1 MMNQIN
7 VISLVDPSLLN
18 ITDFSRLLL
27 RFTFNAAVIL
37 VIIKFLY
44 SRYSRESNR
53 KEFFFSYFAIGITV
67 FLLCYL
73 LGNVKI
79 ELGFALGLFAI
90 FGIIRYRTDA
100 LPIKEMTYLFVVI
113 GLSVI
118 NALTSTIVSYLEL
131 IFTNLIIIVA
141 LWILEIML
149 MRRSEK
155 SLVIEYEK
163 IENIKNGKEE
173 TLLTDLRARTGIP
186 NIKRY
191 IINKIDF
198 LKDTATITVF
208 FDDNSN
214 DKTAKK

>member
-1 MMNQIN
+1 
-7 VISLVDPSLLN
+7 
-18 ITDFSRLLL
+18 
-27 RFTFNAAVIL
+27 
-37 VIIKFLY
+37 
-44 SRYSRESNR
+44 
-53 KEFFFSYFAIGITV
+53 
-67 FLLCYL
+67 
-73 LGNVKI
+73 
-79 ELGFALGLFAI
+79 
-90 FGIIRYRTDA
+90 
-100 LPIKEMTYLFVVI
+100 LFVVI

-141 LWILEIML
+141 LWILEIIL

-163 IENIKNGKEE
+163 IENIQNGKEE

-208 FDDNSN
+208 FDNNSN

>member
-1 MMNQIN
+1 MSTLNI
-7 VISLVDPSLLN
+7 ISFIDPNLLN
-18 ITDFSRLLL
+18 IRDFSGLLV
-27 RFTFNAAVIL
+27 RFTFNAAFIL

-44 SRYSRESNR
+44 SKYSKESNR

-73 LGNVKI
+73 LGNVKL

-118 NALTSTIVSYLEL
+118 NALTSTHSSYLEL
-131 IFTNLIIIVA
+131 LFTNLIVIAA

-149 MRRSEK
+149 MLRSES
-155 SLVIEYEK
+155 SLVVEYEK
-163 IENIKNGKEE
+163 IENIQQGNEE
-173 TLLTDLRARTGIP
+173 NLLADLRVRTGIP

-191 IINKIDF
+191 SIVKIDF
-198 LKDTATITVF
+198 LRDIVTITVF
-208 FDDNSN
+208 YNNSN
-214 DKTAKK
+214 GKTGNK